1 MITITPYGAAGDVTG
16 SAYLIE
22 TENANVLVDFGMF
35 QGDKDDEGRNVIP
48 GRIHRMKIDAVILTH
63 AHLDHCGRL
72 PLLVREGYRGAI
84 RATAATKDLAG
95 IILRDAAHIQE
106 SDYKR
111 RLRHAQKRG
120 HKVSRSDEP
129 LFDSEDV
136 DRTMNL
142 FREVAYNHTTNIA
155 SGITAVFRE
164 AGHMLGSTSVEV
176 YVGERKI
183 VFSGDVGPPN
193 LPFLKD
199 PDPPTSADVVFLES
213 TYGDRDHK
221 SLTATLDEFANVL
234 NTAIK
239 VRGKVF
245 IPSFAIGRSQQIL
258 FHLAEFIRE
267 GRIPRVPIFL
277 DSPMAISASLV
288 YDNHTKLYDA
298 ESTELS
304 EQKQWDADLESLRY
318 CESAD
323 ESRAINDLSGPFV
336 VIAGAGMCNAG
347 RILHHLRKNIDD
359 PTAHIVIVGY
369 QSRGSLGRYL
379 VDGAENVTIMG
390 EHKQVHA
397 QIHTLGG
404 FSAHAGQTDLLTWLA
419 PMIHSNPQI
428 YLTHGEDDARA
439 LLQQQIQERFH
450 CSAYLPVYAEH
461 LTLA

>member
-1 MITITPYGAAGDVTG
+1 MITITPYGAAADVTG
-16 SAYLIE
+16 SAYLVE

-35 QGDKDDEGRNVIP
+35 QGDKDDEARNVIP
-48 GRIHRMKIDAVILTH
+48 GRIHRMKIDAVVLTH

-72 PLLVREGYRGAI
+72 PLLVREGYRSAI

-106 SDYKR
+106 SDYER
-111 RLRHAQKRG
+111 RMRHARKRG
-120 HKVSRSDEP
+120 SKVSRSDEP
-129 LFDSEDV
+129 LFDTEDV

-142 FREVAYNHTTNIA
+142 FRDVGYNHTTNIA
-155 SGITAVFRE
+155 TGVTAVFRE
-164 AGHMLGSTSVEV
+164 AGHMLGSTSVEL
-176 YVGERKI
+176 YVGEKKI
-183 VFSGDVGPPN
+183 VFSGDLGPPN

-221 SLTATLDEFANVL
+221 SLTATLDEFADVL
-234 NTAIK
+234 NIAIK

-267 GRIPRVPIFL
+267 GRIPRIPIFL

-288 YDNHTKLYDA
+288 YDRHTKLYDT
-298 ESTELS
+298 ESSRLS
-304 EQKQWDADLESLRY
+304 ESKQWDADLESLRY
-318 CESAD
+318 CETAD
-323 ESRAINDLSGPFV
+323 ESRAINDMEGPFV

-359 PTAHIVIVGY
+359 PTAHIVMVGY

-390 EHKQVHA
+390 DHKQVRA
-397 QIHTLGG
+397 RIHTLGG

-419 PMIHSNPQI
+419 PMIHSHPQI
-428 YLTHGEDDARA
+428 FLTHGEDNARIA
-439 LLQQQIQERFH
+439 LQGQINDRFRTLAH
-450 CSAYLPVYAEH
+450 LPVYAEH
-461 LTLA
+461 LMIA